1 MTKRML
7 VREYKYGAE
16 NLWYDCCKD
25 VIFFHVK
32 QILKAK
38 LFKEFI
44 FMDFFFLNGLGQWFL
59 FCFVF
64 LL

>member
-44 FMDFFFLNGLGQWFL
+44 FMDFFF
-59 FCFVF
+59 
-64 LL
+64 